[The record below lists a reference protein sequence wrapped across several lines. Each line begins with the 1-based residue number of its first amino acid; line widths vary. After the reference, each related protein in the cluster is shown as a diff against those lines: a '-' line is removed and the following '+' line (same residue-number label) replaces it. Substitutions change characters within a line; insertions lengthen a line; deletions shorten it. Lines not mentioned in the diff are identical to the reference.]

1 VLLALLVMLL
11 TSGSCCFC
19 CRYGCRCCASLTD
32 SDIGELVVP
41 EEETTFERLFEYEC
55 LLEKWCAK
63 SLFS

>member
-1 VLLALLVMLL
+1 MALALLVMLL

-41 EEETTFERLFEYEC
+41 EEETTFES
-55 LLEKWCAK
+55 LLSTNAY
-63 SLFS
+63 